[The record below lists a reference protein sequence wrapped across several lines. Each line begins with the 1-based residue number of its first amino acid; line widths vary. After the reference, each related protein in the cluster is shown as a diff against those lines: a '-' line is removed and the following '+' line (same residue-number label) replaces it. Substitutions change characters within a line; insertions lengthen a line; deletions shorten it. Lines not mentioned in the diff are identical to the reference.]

1 MFGRNNKLDTGWLAD
16 VALFEGFTEEQLRQ
30 VAELGTRVEAE
41 AGAEITDQG
50 RYGDH
55 CFVIVEGTA
64 NVIMNG
70 EYVASVGSGSMI
82 GEMSLLEHRPRSA
95 TVVAETD
102 MVLVS
107 FDINGFHALLDA
119 NPTAKERVLGI
130 LSKRVADNE
139 RRRQS

>member
-16 VALFEGFTEEQLRQ
+16 VALFEGFSEEQLRQ

-50 RYGDH
+50 RYGDQ

-95 TVVAETD
+95 TVEAETD